1 MQQEKKRGNI
11 KGRINLNYCSQQ
23 LIMRSHY
30 QPHGKNALL
39 LTAIDSTSI
48 KKTIKQPQF
57 LLLFQMAPKN
67 ALETETLQ
75 KKKTTAKA

>member
-30 QPHGKNALL
+30 QPHGKDVLL
-39 LTAIDSTSI
+39 LNAIDSTSI

-57 LLLFQMAPKN
+57 LSLFKMASKN
-67 ALETETLQ
+67 ALISSWRLKPC
-75 KKKTTAKA
+75 KKNS